1 MFRAMLRRDAYT
13 KRIYSRCQEGDVF
26 TQLNEKCEQSHRF
39 DQEAL
44 LSTTKR
50 NVYDYYYESM

>member
-1 MFRAMLRRDAYT
+1 MLRRDAYT